1 MPHRHLLSGGSP
13 RPKHSAPRFVWELG
27 PRGSTQL
34 DLPLEVMAVGGGLD
48 QAAGVPG
55 GRGNGV
61 PPSAGTPNQARRPQ
75 LSKPVISDS
84 DTDGKILPRAV
95 AVCLAL
101 GLQWDSRQTAGAG
114 TTGPSVQDTN
124 PASGHFLKRREVWG
138 PVEEAGVPG
147 GTWGAWGG
155 GILPTRPPPLTRME
169 IVRSF
174 VTFEPTVSPAQ
185 SLLQVRGLL
194 LREGQST
201 SKDAR

>member
-34 DLPLEVMAVGGGLD
+34 DLPLEVMAGGGGLD

>member
-1 MPHRHLLSGGSP
+1 M
-13 RPKHSAPRFVWELG
+13 
-27 PRGSTQL
+27 
-34 DLPLEVMAVGGGLD
+34 
-48 QAAGVPG
+48 PG